1 MAEGPDSRAENTL
14 GGRVRRYA
22 QVSGTM
28 GGLAARLAGARF
40 LGISIDRASHAEELR
55 AALGGLKGPLMKVAQ
70 LLATIPE
77 ALPKEYAAELAQL
90 QSQAPPMGRP
100 FVRRRMAA
108 ELGPGWRDRF
118 ADFEL
123 DAAAAASLGQVHR
136 ATALDGRR
144 LACKL
149 QYPSIESAVEAD
161 LAQLRL
167 VFGIY
172 RRYDGSI
179 NPEQIYDELAE
190 RLREELDYRREARHM
205 ALYRQMLRDETG
217 VRVPDVLPELSS
229 GRLLTMTWLDGRP
242 LLELV
247 GAPQEERNRLAYNM
261 FRAWYVPFYDYAVIH
276 GDPHLG
282 NYTARPDLTINLI
295 DFGCIRVFRPTL
307 VQGVIDLYW
316 ALVRGDMDLAVHAYE
331 TWGFADLRKEVID
344 TLNLWAAFVYAPLME
359 DRPRLIE
366 ETNSGAQ
373 GRTVAFNV
381 QRRLR
386 EIGGV
391 TPPREFVLMDR
402 AAIGL
407 GSVFMHLQAEVNW
420 HQLFPGFAARSPG
433 PHGPGEAGPVAG
445 DRRSVAPLGPPP
457 TGFRSAR
464 DGGVVADL
472 GGLLERRQLEGDQA
486 LGAGDGRR
494 AGRAP
499 PARRRSARCRS
510 PPRGPDAPAVRTS
523 RPSPGRCRRSP
534 SRPRKS
540 RSPSW
545 RPHRRRRSR
554 TTSSCSAGT
563 RPSAASSS
571 AFRTSEPLKVLCS
584 LRVRQ
589 Q

>member
-1 MAEGPDSRAENTL
+1 MAEPPAERPENTL
-14 GGRVRRYA
+14 PGRVARYA
-22 QVSGTM
+22 RVSGAM
-28 GGLAARLAGARF
+28 GGLAARLAGARY
-40 LGISIDRASHAEELR
+40 LGIDIDRASHAGELK

-108 ELGPGWRDRF
+108 ELGPAWRARF

-136 ATALDGRR
+136 ATAPDGRK

-149 QYPSIESAVEAD
+149 QYPNIASAVEAD
-161 LAQLRL
+161 LTQLRL
-167 VFGIY
+167 IFSIY
-172 RRYDGSI
+172 RRYDRSI
-179 NPEQIYDELAE
+179 NPERIYDELAE

-205 ALYRQMLRDETG
+205 ALYALMLKDEPA
-217 VRVPDVLPELSS
+217 VHVPEVLPELSS
-229 GRLLTMTWLDGRP
+229 GRLLTMTWLEGRP
-242 LLELV
+242 LLELTSL
-247 GAPQEERNRLAYNM
+247 PQEQRNRLAYNM
-261 FRAWYVPFYDYAVIH
+261 FRAWYVPFYDYAVLH

-282 NYTARPDLTINLI
+282 NYSGREDLSINLI
-295 DFGCIRVFRPTL
+295 DFGCIRVFKPAL
-307 VQGVIDLYW
+307 VQGVIDLYH
-316 ALVRGDMDLAVHAYE
+316 ALVQGDMDLAVHAYE

-366 ETNSGAQ
+366 ETNSGAY

-420 HQLFPGFAARSPG
+420 HQLFMELIEGFDVQA
-433 PHGPGEAGPVAG
+433 
-445 DRRSVAPLGPPP
+445 
-457 TGFRSAR
+457 
-464 DGGVVADL
+464 
-472 GGLLERRQLEGDQA
+472 LERRQTAA
-486 LGAGDGRR
+486 LAAQGL
-494 AGRAP
+494 P
-499 PARRRSARCRS
+499 L
-510 PPRGPDAPAVRTS
+510 
-523 RPSPGRCRRSP
+523 PS
-534 SRPRKS
+534 
-540 RSPSW
+540 
-545 RPHRRRRSR
+545 
-554 TTSSCSAGT
+554 
-563 RPSAASSS
+563 
-571 AFRTSEPLKVLCS
+571 
-584 LRVRQ
+584 
-589 Q
+589 